1 MNNFTELS
9 SGDGAK
15 FLVRWRGRQ
24 EGPYSASI
32 IEAKLAA
39 NEIGLLHEMLHNGQW
54 ITIRDYVTKMEAM
67 LRVKHQER
75 EEQELQARKE
85 AEQQM
90 NERED
95 LRRIDFERGEQRR
108 REQAEAAK
116 TQPMAEVPPRQ
127 IYRPTSSNS
136 PLLQILGGLLLAAG
150 LAIAAYFF
158 LVFEASVKT
167 ESGRVMNLGLMADRQ
182 NGIIIGIGLGVVGTI
197 MLVVGSRGKN

>member
-1 MNNFTELS
+1 MNNFSELS
-9 SGDGAK
+9 RGDGAK
-15 FLVRWRGRQ
+15 FLMRWRGRQ

-54 ITIRDYVTKMEAM
+54 ITIRDYVTKMEVM

-95 LRRIDFERGEQRR
+95 LRRIDFERGSNEDMNKRRQQRLNR
-108 REQAEAAK
+108 WPRSLLDK
-116 TQPMAEVPPRQ
+116 YIGQPA
-127 IYRPTSSNS
+127 
-136 PLLQILGGLLLAAG
+136 LILPYFKFLAG
-150 LAIAAYFF
+150 FCWRL
-158 LVFEASVKT
+158 
-167 ESGRVMNLGLMADRQ
+167 DWP
-182 NGIIIGIGLGVVGTI
+182 
-197 MLVVGSRGKN
+197 